1 MARIPENRVPIPLH
15 SNKFI
20 HRLRAFIRQKKLSLS
35 TEKSYVNWTKRLI
48 KFHGMKHPDDMGSAH
63 VEQFL
68 HSLAVVNVVTVNT
81 QKAALNAMAFLFN
94 QFLDKPLGQ
103 LNITTAK
110 RKHKVASVFSHNE
123 ALMVINA
130 LSPPWN
136 LMASIMYGSGLRV
149 NEVITL
155 RIKDIDFENHRLVVE
170 NGKGGKDRVT
180 LLPKVLAELLE
191 HQMKVVFQMHQA
203 DLKKGE
209 GSAYLSE
216 DVSNKRSNQSRE
228 FSWQYLFPGNT
239 LSFDLSSQQR
249 RRHHVNEKTLQRQV
263 KQSINRCRL
272 NKSGSPHTFRH
283 SFATRLLEQ
292 GVSIRVIQE
301 LLGHAS
307 VTTTEIYTHVLH
319 KRSIDIKSPL
329 D

>member
-1 MARIPENRVPIPLH
+1 MII
-15 SNKFI
+15 
-20 HRLRAFIRQKKLSLS
+20 
-35 TEKSYVNWTKRLI
+35 
-48 KFHGMKHPDDMGSAH
+48 D
-63 VEQFL
+63 
-68 HSLAVVNVVTVNT
+68 
-81 QKAALNAMAFLFN
+81 
-94 QFLDKPLGQ
+94 
-103 LNITTAK
+103 
-110 RKHKVASVFSHNE
+110 
-123 ALMVINA
+123 A

-136 LMASIMYGSGLRV
+136 LMYGSGLRA
-149 NEVITL
+149 NEVTTL
-155 RIKDIDFENHRLVVE
+155 RVKDIDFENHRLVVE